1 MGLWEVIRS
10 CRGALTNEISA
21 LMKHLVSCGKHSELE
36 LLHGYTRGTPDPAPD
51 LYPWLLLIC
60 ILSNSLPA
68 AKKGSLFTYP
78 SQGTGLTWADRS
90 QGRGPVW
97 GGLSTQELC
106 TKRSLQSTP
115 SPLPGQSWPR
125 ARQSRIWTNKQLLL
139 DRSVTLG
146 FMRSSLPPPGL
157 PEASTAPG
165 PWAPVSTHHPSSS

>member
-1 MGLWEVIRS
+1 METLIGHLLGQLAPRIQPYSLPQHPVS
-10 CRGALTNEISA
+10 CRERSKPG
-21 LMKHLVSCGKHSELE
+21 
-36 LLHGYTRGTPDPAPD
+36 LLCVHTQGTPDPAPD
-51 LYPWLLLIC
+51 LCRWLILIC
-60 ILSNSLPA
+60 ILSSSVPA
-68 AKKGSLFTYP
+68 AKRGSQFTHP